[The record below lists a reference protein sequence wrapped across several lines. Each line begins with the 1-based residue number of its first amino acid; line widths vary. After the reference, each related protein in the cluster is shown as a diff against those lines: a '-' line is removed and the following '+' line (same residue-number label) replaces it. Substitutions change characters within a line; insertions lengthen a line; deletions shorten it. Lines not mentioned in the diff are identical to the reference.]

1 MEDVNVFRS
10 IGLPELQIKP
20 LESKMAQYAVSMAD
34 AQAVIEMA
42 IGGKAATV
50 FYENERTFDV
60 MLRFEQ
66 QFRNDEQKIGDILI
80 PTMDGKQVPQGN
92 CGH

>member
-1 MEDVNVFRS
+1 MEAAADSVAGVIKGVRGVEDVNVFRS

-20 LESKMAQYAVSMAD
+20 LEAKMAQYAVSMAD

-50 FYENERTFDV
+50 FYR
-60 MLRFEQ
+60 
-66 QFRNDEQKIGDILI
+66 K
-80 PTMDGKQVPQGN
+80 
-92 CGH
+92 

>member
-34 AQAVIEMA
+34 ARRLSKWLSV
-42 IGGKAATV
+42 GKLQLCFTK
-50 FYENERTFDV
+50 
-60 MLRFEQ
+60 MS
-66 QFRNDEQKIGDILI
+66 
-80 PTMDGKQVPQGN
+80 VPLT
-92 CGH
+92 